1 MRVVS
6 QDYYDAMD
14 LDVREMD
21 AYIEMIWVDPSQ
33 QQQLAAFTRSGVG
46 SPNIIGAIKSIKLR
60 TSTGGKIAGAIVSQ
74 QMILEVMGVESY
86 NEYKV
91 ENGRFLTLQIGPM
104 YRNTEQHV
112 FYNAFYVSK
121 IEKNTTSG
129 VYTITAWDYIST
141 YFDTSAV
148 GVIPSGTYT
157 PQTYLNALATACNMN
172 SAQIVRGVNTSI
184 SFDSTYV
191 ATRTGTT
198 DRTLKQVLQDFVIMT
213 GTNAFSTLDD
223 TGHIV
228 LKLERPYTDYD
239 RTGIIDD
246 IELMNAGMAVPLSK
260 YFDADIGK
268 VQPVVGVQ
276 YDRHT
281 YYSTATHDGYLLKL
295 DSSPTLENFDTAGGI
310 ISRDTA
316 MRNVANS
323 FYNSVSGEL
332 FNVSDY
338 EIDWRADPKLE
349 LNDLLC
355 IGLKN
360 GSLAIVPCT
369 EINLDYDGGL
379 RENIKFTLET

>member
-172 SAQIVRGVNTSI
+172 SA
-184 SFDSTYV
+184 
-191 ATRTGTT
+191 
-198 DRTLKQVLQDFVIMT
+198 
-213 GTNAFSTLDD
+213 
-223 TGHIV
+223 
-228 LKLERPYTDYD
+228 
-239 RTGIIDD
+239 
-246 IELMNAGMAVPLSK
+246 
-260 YFDADIGK
+260 
-268 VQPVVGVQ
+268 
-276 YDRHT
+276 
-281 YYSTATHDGYLLKL
+281 
-295 DSSPTLENFDTAGGI
+295 
-310 ISRDTA
+310 
-316 MRNVANS
+316 
-323 FYNSVSGEL
+323 
-332 FNVSDY
+332 
-338 EIDWRADPKLE
+338 
-349 LNDLLC
+349 
-355 IGLKN
+355 
-360 GSLAIVPCT
+360 
-369 EINLDYDGGL
+369 
-379 RENIKFTLET
+379 